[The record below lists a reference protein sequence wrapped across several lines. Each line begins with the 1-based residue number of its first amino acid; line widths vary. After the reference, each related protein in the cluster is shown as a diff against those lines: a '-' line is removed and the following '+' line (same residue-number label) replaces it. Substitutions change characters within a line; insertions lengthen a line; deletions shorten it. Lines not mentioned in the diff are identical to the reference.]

1 MKEEE
6 KKEKKTKQSRGS
18 MILWGVLFFILL
30 SPLLFSGVKSWKGP
44 ALFNVVETDLSLDAL
59 TLRNVLEGHFQRLVE
74 KKCKE
79 KIAFS
84 NYWIRAYNELLFRVF
99 QKSKTYK
106 LVLGKNN
113 YFYEE
118 IYITEYLGRNFI
130 GDSLMQKKVQYL
142 SFLQKLLLDQ
152 YQIYLIPVI
161 EPGKASYNPDHIPDH
176 YRPHIKGKNN
186 YESFVEHAT
195 REQVLYLDLNRYFK
209 ELRPTVPHPLYSH
222 FGIHWSS
229 YGMWVAAD
237 TLTHYL
243 EATCNI
249 KLPELYFR
257 GDSVSTTDKDLDFD
271 LEPPM
276 NLLFP
281 LPTQPIYF
289 PIVEIIA
296 DSHSV
301 KPKVLTVGDSYYW
314 SMINNGYVDQ
324 VFSENPYWYY
334 YHTIWSDIWNWNVT
348 VDTSQ
353 LKNNILH
360 HQIILLTITD
370 ANLYRFGWGFIEDAI
385 EKLAPDY
392 PIDPEIL
399 FLNRFLAVE
408 EQYNLSVKEAIRQ
421 QKTFEEIIRTKY
433 KEKE

>member
-222 FGIHWSS
+222 FGRHWSS

-257 GDSVSTTDKDLDFD
+257 EILSQPLTKTWILTW
-271 LEPPM
+271 
-276 NLLFP
+276 NLL
-281 LPTQPIYF
+281 
-289 PIVEIIA
+289 
-296 DSHSV
+296 
-301 KPKVLTVGDSYYW
+301 
-314 SMINNGYVDQ
+314 
-324 VFSENPYWYY
+324 
-334 YHTIWSDIWNWNVT
+334 
-348 VDTSQ
+348 
-353 LKNNILH
+353 
-360 HQIILLTITD
+360 
-370 ANLYRFGWGFIEDAI
+370 
-385 EKLAPDY
+385 
-392 PIDPEIL
+392 
-399 FLNRFLAVE
+399 
-408 EQYNLSVKEAIRQ
+408 
-421 QKTFEEIIRTKY
+421 
-433 KEKE
+433 